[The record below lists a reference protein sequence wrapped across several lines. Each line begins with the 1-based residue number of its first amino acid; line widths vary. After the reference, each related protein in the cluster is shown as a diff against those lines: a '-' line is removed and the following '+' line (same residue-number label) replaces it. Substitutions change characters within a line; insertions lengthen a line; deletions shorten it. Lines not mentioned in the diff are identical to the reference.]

1 MEHTLRTRILARYD
15 QLTDNF
21 KKLADFLLNSPTEVP
36 LLSSAA
42 LGNRVG
48 VSNATVVRFA
58 QMLGYEGYPDLKSDL
73 LRDLREELKPEERFK
88 LASKRGQEDTLI
100 RVAKQ
105 DVYNIN
111 HTIARIHS
119 EEFREIVDCIA
130 RSRKVLILGVGLS
143 ASLARLASYL
153 LQQVGVEAI
162 SSDAEVTP
170 IEEKILRLKRQDLVI
185 GFSFPPYSVTT
196 LQFAELARRE
206 NIPLMTITDKATSP
220 MALIAEYKLFITN
233 ENILFTNSFAAFAVV
248 INAIATEIGL
258 RNHKQLVRENE
269 RIVQTLEQF
278 YETSQYKG

>member
-130 RSRKVLILGVGLS
+130 
-143 ASLARLASYL
+143 
-153 LQQVGVEAI
+153 
-162 SSDAEVTP
+162 
-170 IEEKILRLKRQDLVI
+170 
-185 GFSFPPYSVTT
+185 
-196 LQFAELARRE
+196 
-206 NIPLMTITDKATSP
+206 
-220 MALIAEYKLFITN
+220 
-233 ENILFTNSFAAFAVV
+233 
-248 INAIATEIGL
+248 
-258 RNHKQLVRENE
+258 
-269 RIVQTLEQF
+269 
-278 YETSQYKG
+278 